1 MRAADN
7 YCPRLWK
14 PNESK
19 DGVLTFWNRTQ
30 NAFAKCFEELRQA
43 DFSKIKKSKVVKNL
57 FAALLISEIAG
68 LAVSL
73 LSVSLF
79 QKVIAGNSAAIG
91 ALTLGYFILDA
102 PFDFILWPLA
112 CRRIYPV
119 NWRKMYLADE
129 IYFYAISKAIDPV
142 ILVLQNALVIF
153 FISWAGFSETCSI
166 ALAFAIQI
174 PPYIFGFIL
183 LCLPLI
189 IKRDEVLTGNGG

>member
-19 DGVLTFWNRTQ
+19 GGLTFWDRTRS
-30 NAFAKCFEELRQA
+30 AFEKRFEELRQA
-43 DFSKIKKSKVVKNL
+43 DFNKIRKSKVVKNL
-57 FAALLISEIAG
+57 FAALLVSEIAG
-68 LAVSL
+68 LVISL

-79 QKVIAGNSAAIG
+79 QKVIAGNSAVIG

-102 PFDFILWPLA
+102 PFDFFLWPLA
-112 CRRIYPV
+112 CRRIYPA

-129 IYFYAISKAIDPV
+129 IYFYAISKAIDPI
-142 ILVLQNALVIF
+142 ILVLQNALAIF
-153 FISWAGFSETCSI
+153 FISGAGFSEICSI
-166 ALAFAIQI
+166 ALALVIQI
-174 PPYIFGFIL
+174 PVYIFGFIC

-189 IKRDEVLTGNGG
+189 IKREEALIGNGG